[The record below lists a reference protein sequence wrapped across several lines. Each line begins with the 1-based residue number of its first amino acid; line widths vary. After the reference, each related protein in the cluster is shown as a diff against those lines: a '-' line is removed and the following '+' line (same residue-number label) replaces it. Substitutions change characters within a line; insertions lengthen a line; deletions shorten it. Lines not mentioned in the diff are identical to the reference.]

1 MLAVSKYQKEY
12 IHDCKTKMRAQLDV
26 YKKLIAECKNKEG
39 KNEPS
44 LYIAIDY
51 FEAEFFNNLV
61 ILLDALFVHRLRD
74 KEGKEENPLNEVRI
88 LANSMITNKNILLSD
103 KSIKRDPGKSILKL
117 KPGESIKINE
127 EQFSKLSDAFF
138 EEIEKKYL

>member
-12 IHDCKTKMRAQLDV
+12 IDDCKTKMRAQLDV
-26 YKKLIAECKNKEG
+26 YRKLIAECKNKEG

-74 KEGKEENPLNEVRI
+74 KEGKEENPLNEVGGQQ
-88 LANSMITNKNILLSD
+88 KNYLKTRCELRQNDMNLYESLRYELLHF
-103 KSIKRDPGKSILKL
+103 P
-117 KPGESIKINE
+117 
-127 EQFSKLSDAFF
+127 
-138 EEIEKKYL
+138 

>member
-12 IHDCKTKMRAQLDV
+12 IEDCKIRLDAQLET

-74 KEGKEENPLNEVRI
+74 KEGKDGNPLNEVRI
-88 LANSMITNKNILLSD
+88 LANSIITNKNILLSD
-103 KSIKRDPGKSILKL
+103 KTIKQDPDKSILKL
-117 KPGESIKINE
+117 KAGESIKINE
-127 EQFSKLSDAFF
+127 EEFSKLSDAFF

>member
-1 MLAVSKYQKEY
+1 MLDVSKYQKEY
-12 IHDCKTKMRAQLDV
+12 IDDCKTRVNAQLAT
-26 YKKLIAECKNKEG
+26 YKRLIAECKNKEG
-39 KNEPS
+39 RNEPS

-61 ILLDALFVHRLRD
+61 ILLEAFFVHRLRD
-74 KEGKEENPLNEVRI
+74 KEGNLLNEVRI
-88 LANSMITNKNILLSD
+88 LANSMITNNNIMLAD
-103 KSIKRDPGKSILKL
+103 KTSKLDPDKSILKL

-138 EEIEKKYL
+138 EEIKKKYL